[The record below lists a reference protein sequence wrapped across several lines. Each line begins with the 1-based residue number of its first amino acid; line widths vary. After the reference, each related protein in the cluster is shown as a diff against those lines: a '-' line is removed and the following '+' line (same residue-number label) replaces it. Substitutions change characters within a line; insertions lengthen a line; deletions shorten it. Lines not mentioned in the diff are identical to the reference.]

1 MPRNTTDPIGC
12 VPSSAAVEKALA
24 EARRRVMT
32 LEYLL
37 EICRGIESRMR
48 GERVDGPL
56 PQQTVTVIES

>member
-37 EICRGIESRMR
+37 EVSRGVESRMR
-48 GERVDGPL
+48 GERPGEPL
-56 PQQTVTVIES
+56 DHQAPAACQR

>member
-12 VPSSAAVEKALA
+12 VPSSAAVERALV

-37 EICRGIESRMR
+37 EVSRGVESRMR
-48 GERVDGPL
+48 GERTGEPIDNQAPVVC
-56 PQQTVTVIES
+56 QR